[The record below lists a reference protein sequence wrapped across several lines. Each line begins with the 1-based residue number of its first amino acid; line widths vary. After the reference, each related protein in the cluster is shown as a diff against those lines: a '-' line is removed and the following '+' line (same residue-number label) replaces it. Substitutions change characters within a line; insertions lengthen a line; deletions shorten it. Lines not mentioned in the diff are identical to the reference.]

1 MAEGE
6 KMRNRRG
13 TTLIELIVVMV
24 IIGIAATLTIP
35 AVGKTIQHYR
45 LKTAAR
51 DISNFI
57 LETRAEA
64 VKNADTTSP
73 VYFRLVFT
81 QGTYK
86 RQKYQGGAWADD
98 GSTKS
103 LPSNVTISST
113 TNTNHYFKMDGTLTL
128 DYPVDNIPQTGNEPD
143 TSFQVVIQLQNGRLE
158 KYQVTLNSLTGTTQV
173 QEGWH

>member
-1 MAEGE
+1 
-6 KMRNRRG
+6 MRNKRG

-57 LETRAEA
+57 LESRAEA

-73 VYFRLVFT
+73 VYFRVVFT
-81 QGTYK
+81 EGTYK

-98 GSTKS
+98 GSAKS
-103 LPSNVTISST
+103 LPSLFPMLPNDSEQLTVLPFPPVGDSVTRPSPTPSRSQPNIQAQGGYTSGSSSIACGPSA
-113 TNTNHYFKMDGTLTL
+113 FA
-128 DYPVDNIPQTGNEPD
+128 PSQ
-143 TSFQVVIQLQNGRLE
+143 S
-158 KYQVTLNSLTGTTQV
+158 
-173 QEGWH
+173 

>member
-1 MAEGE
+1 MAVGE
-6 KMRNRRG
+6 KMRNKRG

-57 LETRAEA
+57 LESRAEA

-73 VYFRLVFT
+73 VYFRVVFT
-81 QGTYK
+81 EGTYK

-98 GSTKS
+98 GSAKS
-103 LPSNVTISST
+103 LPSCVSISAT
-113 TNTNHYFKMDGTLTL
+113 TNTNNYFKMDGTLML
-128 DYPVDNIPQTGNEPD
+128 DYPTDQIPETGNEPD
-143 TSFQVVIQLQNGRLE
+143 TAFQTTIRLVNG
-158 KYQVTLNSLTGTTQV
+158 KGQQYQVTLNSLTGTTQV